1 MRRREVLL
9 LLATGMLGARA
20 VCAQQKAMPVIG
32 FLGVTQEDT
41 GFMGPFRQGL
51 RETGYIDGNNV
62 AMEYRVAQFRYDR
75 LPTLAA
81 DLVSRKVDLIVTT
94 NTPTVLAAK
103 SAATSRRARCRP

>member
-1 MRRREVLL
+1 M
-9 LLATGMLGARA
+9 LATGMLGARA

-41 GFMGPFRQGL
+41 WFMGPFRQGL

-62 AMEYRVAQFRYDR
+62 AMEYRVAQFQYDR

-81 DLVSRKVDLIVTT
+81 DLVSRKVT
-94 NTPTVLAAK
+94 
-103 SAATSRRARCRP
+103 